1 MKKILSSLFLFI
13 AIISFGQTA
22 SNEVKLKGTL
32 LNPQSNELVIY
43 KFDKSFEITIPVESN
58 GNFSATFKINE
69 PGFYFIKQEKAYTNI
84 FLRNGYNLT
93 LNLDTKS
100 FPNSIKFEGEDAVF
114 NNYIKSKSALNAK
127 LVGDAKVFFVVPIE
141 DFIKKIASDS
151 SEFYDQLRSAKLD
164 KEDEQLARK
173 LIQYDYLLKRN
184 NYRKFYVFHTKTEPF
199 IPENY
204 LDPIRNLNMNDAD
217 AYNNSMDYR
226 YLIIEKWRLLDADRK
241 QKDSTSS
248 TIDFTKE
255 FANTITYEP
264 VRDQVVRMLF
274 NKVDAR
280 NPVFESEYLAIKT
293 LVRVDKTKEEL
304 DMRLATARSNKKGNV
319 LAGFDYENH
328 KGGLTS
334 LSSLK
339 GKYVYIDIWATW
351 CGPCIKEFPDLKK
364 LINDYKGNPNIEFVC
379 ISIDSKA
386 DYQKWRSFI
395 TEKQLEGIQLIADK
409 ALDSDFMKFL
419 NVSLIPRNVLIDPQG
434 NIISSAGLRPS
445 SAATRE
451 ALAKYIGAPIIKSV
465 SK

>member
-1 MKKILSSLFLFI
+1 MKKLLTSLLLFI
-13 AIISFGQTA
+13 AIIGFGQTA
-22 SNEVKLKGTL
+22 STEVKLTGTL
-32 LNPQSNELVIY
+32 INPQSNELVIY
-43 KFDKSFEITIPVESN
+43 KFDKSFEITIPVERN
-58 GNFSATFKINE
+58 GNFSAKFKINE

-84 FLRNGYNLT
+84 FLRNGYNLK

-100 FPNSIKFEGEDAVF
+100 FPNSIQYEGEGAVF
-114 NNYIKSKSALNAK
+114 NNYMKTKSALNLK

-141 DFIKKIASDS
+141 DFIKKIAADS
-151 SEFYDQLRSAKLD
+151 TEFFDQLRTAKLS

-173 LIQYDYLLKRN
+173 LIHYDYLLKRN
-184 NYRKFYVFHTKTEPF
+184 NYRKFYVFHTKAEPF

-204 LDPIRNLNMNDAD
+204 LDPIRNLNMNDAE

-226 YLIIEKWRLLDADRK
+226 YLIVDKWRLLDTDKKR
-241 QKDSTSS
+241 KDSTSS
-248 TIDFTKE
+248 TIDFTRE

-264 VRDQVVRMLF
+264 VRDQIVRMLF

-280 NPVFESEYLAIKT
+280 NPVFEAEYLAIKP
-293 LVRVDKTKEEL
+293 LVRVEKTKAEL
-304 DMRLATARSNKKGNV
+304 DMRLATARSNSKGNV
-319 LAGFDYENH
+319 LAGFNYENH
-328 KGGLTS
+328 AGGLTS

-351 CGPCIKEFPDLKK
+351 CGPCIKEFPELKK
-364 LINDYKGNPNIEFVC
+364 LMDDYKGNANIEFVC
-379 ISIDSKA
+379 ISVDSKA
-386 DYQKWRSFI
+386 DYEKWRSFV
-395 TEKQLEGIQLIADK
+395 TEKHLDGIQLISDK

-445 SAATRE
+445 SAVTRE
-451 ALAKYIGAPIIKSV
+451 TLAKYIGAPVIKST